1 MNLHPTLD
9 DVVEVLSDAQF
20 AVGCYLSQQETTAP
34 GYAAVFR
41 ADNALDAIIGEI
53 ESEVSR

>member
-9 DVVEVLSDAQF
+9 DVVEALSDAQF

-34 GYAAVFR
+34 GYAVVFR
-41 ADNALDAIIGEI
+41 ADNALDRIIGEI
-53 ESEVSR
+53 ESEVS

>member
-9 DVVEVLSDAQF
+9 DVVEALSDAQF

-41 ADNALDAIIGEI
+41 ADNALDRIIGEI
-53 ESEVSR
+53 ESEVS